1 MSWAVTSNLASAMGN
16 TRLTRMFGA
25 LLFARRTV
33 APLLLTASALL
44 SACGSSNPFRS
55 AAAYEN
61 IDRAYTLYAL
71 TGTSSALPAGYQFTT
86 ESIVRPQVLNT
97 GSLNFDV
104 AIDLD
109 ASGNA
114 VISTAKKLVPAPPS
128 PPASIGM
135 LKLTAVYD
143 QLTLAPDK
151 GYVSDSTVT
160 LKVGEAVLIRIIG
173 SGCVYGEPFYAK
185 MSIDEIDKT
194 QRKISVR
201 SLVNRNC
208 GYRSLVA
215 GVPTD

>member
-1 MSWAVTSNLASAMGN
+1 MGN
-16 TRLTRMFGA
+16 TRLLRSFGA
-25 LLFARRTV
+25 PLVARRT
-33 APLLLTASALL
+33 AFPLLLLASAALA
-44 SACGSSNPFRS
+44 ACGDANPFRS

-61 IDRAYTLYAL
+61 FDRSYTLYAL
-71 TGTSSALPAGYQFTT
+71 SGTSSALPAGYQFTT

-97 GSLNFDV
+97 GALNFDI
-104 AIDLD
+104 AMDIDV
-109 ASGNA
+109 SGN
-114 VISTAKKLVPAPPS
+114 VVVSTAKKLVPL
-128 PPASIGM
+128 PPAGAPSIGM

-185 MSIDEIDKT
+185 LSIDEVDRT

-208 GYRSLVA
+208 GYRSLSS